1 MDLIALAKWS
11 KDSAVSDRCLGDHG
25 NSQSSQSVSQDG
37 FDQPWIAAVD
47 KLSQYD
53 GARAFKTAASQHLGQ
68 IVIESIG
75 NLVDLF
81 QKNHPVGTNELVIGS
96 A

>member
-1 MDLIALAKWS
+1 MAKWS
-11 KDSAVSDRCLGDHG
+11 KDAAVSNRCFGDHW
-25 NSQSSQSVSQDG
+25 NPQSAQAVSQDG

-53 GARAFKTAASQHLGQ
+53 GASACKTAASKHLGQ

-81 QKNHPVGTNELVIGS
+81 QKNHSVGTNELVIGS